1 VTEAEYMAAYRAQRG
16 ADTRPQKA
24 GRRPLSCAETT
35 EICRRI
41 LASLHDAQSQ
51 CKRVIYLD

>member
-1 VTEAEYMAAYRAQRG
+1 MAAYRAQRG
-16 ADTRPQKA
+16 ADTRPQKPA
-24 GRRPLSCAETT
+24 GMRPLSCAETT